1 MFNGLFNYKPVFAAV
16 AGISIILAAVYTLNM
31 IQKVFLGEAST
42 FLKINEIPKNTIVA
56 LSIIVV
62 MIFAMGVY
70 PKPMFH
76 LGEQMMGWMVT
87 K

>member
-1 MFNGLFNYKPVFAAV
+1 LYAYNPVFAAV

-42 FLKINEIPKNTIVA
+42 FLKVTEIPKNTIVA

-62 MIFAMGVY
+62 MVFVMGVY
-70 PKPMFH
+70 PKPMFI
-76 LGEQMMGWMVT
+76 LGEQVMGWVR